1 MKFSDLLKEWERQ
14 AGGRLTAEEYSVRL
28 PLHDAAR
35 IHALA
40 EMFPLRTEAQII
52 TELLRTALDELQAAF
67 PYVEGAH
74 AVEEDEFGDPVF
86 EDAGAMPRFLNL
98 TREHLRRLEAQRGR
112 KEKKAQ
118 EPGSAK

>member
-14 AGGRLTAEEYSVRL
+14 AGGQLTAEEYPVRL

-40 EMFPLRTEAQII
+40 QMFPLRTEAQII

-67 PYVEGAH
+67 PYVEGTH

-86 EDAGAMPRFLNL
+86 EDAGATPRFLSL
-98 TREHLRRLEAQRGR
+98 TRQHLHRLEAGR
-112 KEKKAQ
+112 ARAEDHAQ
-118 EPGSAK
+118 EPESTK